1 MKDAVGGAS
10 LLNLVVIFVSII
22 ILLFVGILSFSK
34 AYKVKNRIIEVIEK
48 YETYDTNVAKELKED
63 LRRAGYSTASNNQI
77 LNRCGENSLSSNL
90 EEGAGYY
97 YCVYPKCYSNKDASG
112 NCTGEKSYEVVSY
125 VRFEFPVI
133 GNVMSVPVK
142 GETKILNKIYDY

>member
-1 MKDAVGGAS
+1 MKDAIGGAS
-10 LLNLVVIFVSII
+10 LLNLAVIFISII

-48 YETYDTNVAKELKED
+48 YETYNADVAEKLKED

-77 LNRCGENSLSSNL
+77 QDRCEANNLSAESQ
-90 EEGAGYY
+90 AGYY
-97 YCVYPKCYSNKDASG
+97 YCVYLKYCDLDASG
-112 NCTGEKSYEVVSY
+112 ICTGERIYEVVSY

-133 GNVMSVPVK
+133 GNIMSVPVK
-142 GETKILNKIYDY
+142 GETKILNRNYDY

>member
-1 MKDAVGGAS
+1 MKDAIGGAS

-48 YETYDTNVAKELKED
+48 YETYDINVAKELKED
-63 LRRAGYSTASNNQI
+63 LKRAGYSTANTTQIEQRCESNN
-77 LNRCGENSLSSNL
+77 LSAAS
-90 EEGAGYY
+90 EAGYY
-97 YCVYPKCYSNKDASG
+97 YCVYSNCYSKDASG
-112 NCTGEKSYEVVSY
+112 NCIGERSYEVVSY
-125 VRFEFPVI
+125 VHFEFPVI

-142 GETKILNKIYDY
+142 GETKILNKKYDY